1 VLLQGKRYKIL
12 MGAAFLEGASFGTLI
27 EQVLD
32 FDPRYVLLK
41 RKRSNCCEMKL
52 WKWVF
57 GKLKPVL

>member
-52 WKWVF
+52 
-57 GKLKPVL
+57 